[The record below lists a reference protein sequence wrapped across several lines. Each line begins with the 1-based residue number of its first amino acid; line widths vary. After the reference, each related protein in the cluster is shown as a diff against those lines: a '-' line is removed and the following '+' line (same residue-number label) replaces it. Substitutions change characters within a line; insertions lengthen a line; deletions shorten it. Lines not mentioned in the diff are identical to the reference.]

1 MEKFTRELCD
11 LYVNKNVPLEEC
23 LRLMA
28 NKPYGSVKKAAL
40 HIYSSIGNGDL
51 FSNSLRT
58 CPNINFD
65 DVYINFVLLA
75 EKSGNLRTTIQ
86 YLDKRCQRFRENRE
100 KLIGSVLY
108 PVFVIFISFI
118 ACIFLDSLIGVS
130 DGNSIYKFFALLI
143 CICALSFFVMYRLLC
158 TNKLYEAFLGA
169 DLLIKE
175 GISASVALTC
185 GAIIVG
191 LETKIGKAFI
201 DASRKIEYGMSFQTA
216 FNLDEKIKEAFYYA
230 DSLGGGNDIFE
241 KVANWIRDKDEKRR
255 FICLQLIEPIF
266 IAITGSFLLILV
278 LNYLMPV
285 INNFEWV

>member
-11 LYVNKNVPLEEC
+11 LYVKKNVPLEES

-40 HIYSSIGNGDL
+40 HVYSSIENGDL
-51 FSNSLRT
+51 LSNSLKT
-58 CPNINFD
+58 CPVINFD
-65 DVYINFVLLA
+65 NVYINFVLLA
-75 EKSGNLRTTIQ
+75 EKSGNLKTTIQ

-100 KLIGSVLY
+100 KLLGAILY
-108 PVFVIFISFI
+108 PLFVIFISFA
-118 ACIFLDSLIGVS
+118 ACIFLDSLIDVSKENSVYKLFGV
-130 DGNSIYKFFALLI
+130 LI
-143 CICALSFFVMYRLLC
+143 GICFLIFLIMNRLLG
-158 TNKLYEAFLGA
+158 TNKLYEAFLGT

-185 GAIIVG
+185 GAVIVG
-191 LETKIGKAFI
+191 LETKVGKAFME
-201 DASRKIEYGMSFQTA
+201 ASKKIEYGMSFQTA

-266 IAITGSFLLILV
+266 IAITGSFLLILI

-285 INNFEWV
+285 INNFDWV